1 MNEARMG
8 SEVLRWVRAFCITDS
23 SLENRRDRRNRR
35 YSRNADFLIRPIHF
49 PQSIANLAD
58 GSVCPDAIDDVG
70 HSVGFADAAVS
81 RHNRLLGSR
90 ALEGVQPPVDFRVVA
105 AGAPRLELG
114 RLL

>member
-1 MNEARMG
+1 M
-8 SEVLRWVRAFCITDS
+8 
-23 SLENRRDRRNRR
+23 
-35 YSRNADFLIRPIHF
+35 HF

-81 RHNRLLGSR
+81 RHNRLLGGR

-105 AGAPRLELG
+105 AGPQWLVRG
-114 RLL
+114 RLALGDRFVYVDGVRLFFLYFSVLYSLNDLLSALDHA